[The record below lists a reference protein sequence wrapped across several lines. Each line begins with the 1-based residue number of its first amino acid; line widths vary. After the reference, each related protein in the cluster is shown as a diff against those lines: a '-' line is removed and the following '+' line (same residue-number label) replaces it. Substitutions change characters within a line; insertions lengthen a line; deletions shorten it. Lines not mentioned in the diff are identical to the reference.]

1 MSSYCF
7 FSFPHQ
13 KKISEDQHPH
23 ELTFVRFVK
32 ILSLCCL
39 NGRISSENK
48 IYQRYSSTSSS
59 IVDFWFFFLN
69 LKYKILLQ
77 KNYHLHIL
85 SFYEALKYI
94 QSKNIYCVTKYQIY

>member
-1 MSSYCF
+1 MVGYRARTKF
-7 FSFPHQ
+7 
-13 KKISEDQHPH
+13 I
-23 ELTFVRFVK
+23 
-32 ILSLCCL
+32 
-39 NGRISSENK
+39 NGTVVLVPVLLIW
-48 IYQRYSSTSSS
+48 
-59 IVDFWFFFLN
+59 VFFFN